1 MVIEFLLQSQSFVV
15 QKSISAFELLK
26 TRFNPLTTGVENEC
40 WLRGWK
46 FFFQIWNKIQSSLE
60 FKKMLSELRSLFCDM
75 SRNFL
80 QKIIN
85 LEEIRGKIR
94 IEILKTDKNKH
105 FRPKSIFD
113 LLSYFQFQTDLFFV
127 LSKNNR

>member
-1 MVIEFLLQSQSFVV
+1 MSVDYGDGTFLF
-15 QKSISAFELLK
+15 K
-26 TRFNPLTTGVENEC
+26 
-40 WLRGWK
+40 
-46 FFFQIWNKIQSSLE
+46 IWNKIQSSLE

-80 QKIIN
+80 QKFIN
-85 LEEIRGKIR
+85 LEEIRGKINT
-94 IEILKTDKNKH
+94 EILKTDKNKH